1 MRKLTLLLSLAVL
14 LLMGSCA
21 KEDPFSIDNGEKVIV
36 RYTAQLPGYI
46 DSRAI
51 GDGKKA
57 DELFF
62 WVYDENNNELRALRR
77 HNIAFNNAGQATV
90 EVPLTPGHTYSFAFW
105 AQNTNCKVYDPNNSD
120 RVTIDYWG
128 LNDPVIANDDLRDA
142 FYALERGIEVNAEGE
157 TVQRQVTLR
166 RPFCQLNYGI
176 TEEAFDAIKA
186 AGFDLTGAKTY
197 VYVSNAYTQFGL
209 LEGQPIET
217 YNCTPVFFEL
227 NVMPKGIPT
236 DMLRNV
242 WWQSDPDDE
251 DSGELKDFVWLS
263 FNYFLTTLPITLP
276 NGTTDS
282 NSSTIETFIM
292 IETADGRTFT
302 SPTFSSIVVQG
313 KSRTNI
319 LVDFFTEDVNFNV
332 VIDQNFDDNDHVVNV
347 TGQGVAGTSFMPGGM
362 FGIMDKNAQQLSNRL
377 KNGGLAHE

>member
-1 MRKLTLLLSLAVL
+1 
-14 LLMGSCA
+14 MGSCA
-21 KEDPFSIDNGEKVIV
+21 KEDPFSIDSGDKVLV

-62 WVYDENNNELRALRR
+62 WVFDEDNHELKALRQ

-90 EVPLTPGHTYSFAFW
+90 EVSLTPGHTYSFVFW
-105 AQNTNCKVYDPNNSD
+105 AQNKECQVYDPNNSD
-120 RVTIDYWG
+120 RITIDYWG
-128 LNDPVIANDDLRDA
+128 LNAPVIANDDLRDA
-142 FYALERGIEVNAEGE
+142 FYALEKNITVSTEGQMVE
-157 TVQRQVTLR
+157 RRVTLR

-176 TEEAFDAIKA
+176 SEEAFDAIKA
-186 AGFDLTGAKTY
+186 AGFDLTNAKTY

-209 LEGQPIET
+209 LEGQPIDT
-217 YNCTPVFFEL
+217 YNCTPVYFEL
-227 NVMPKGIPT
+227 NVMPKGIPE
-236 DMLRNV
+236 DMLRDI
-242 WWQSDPDDE
+242 WWLNDPEDE

-263 FNYFLTTLPITLP
+263 FNYFLTTLPISS
-276 NGTTDS
+276 TDL
-282 NSSTIETFIM
+282 NQSTIETFIM

-302 SPTFSSIVVQG
+302 SPTFSNIVVQG

-319 LVDFFTEDVNFNV
+319 LVDFFTEDVTFNV
-332 VIDQNFDDNDHVVNV
+332 VIDENFDDYDHIVNV
-347 TGQGVAGTSFMPGGM
+347 TGQSVAGTSQMPGGTY
-362 FGIMDKNAQQLSNRL
+362 GIVNNEASQLSNRL